1 MNYWK
6 TNTQALQSAFFAR
19 TGLDLCDLPD
29 IVCMDDI
36 GIVSDRI
43 QTRAEIAECLEY
55 LMEEHA
61 AVDDSFAD
69 AFGF

>member
-6 TNTQALQSAFFAR
+6 INTQALESAFFAK

-29 IVCMDDI
+29 IVCLDDI
-36 GIVSDRI
+36 GIESERI

-55 LMEEHA
+55 LMEVHA
-61 AVDDSFAD
+61 EDSSLFAD